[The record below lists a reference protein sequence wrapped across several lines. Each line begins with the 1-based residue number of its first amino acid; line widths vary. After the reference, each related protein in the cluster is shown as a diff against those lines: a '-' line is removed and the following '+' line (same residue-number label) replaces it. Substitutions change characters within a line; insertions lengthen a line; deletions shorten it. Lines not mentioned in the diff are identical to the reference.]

1 MVLSLLLFRLPQGGS
16 FAEQVKLAVVN
27 VGYSGPKPKIVGLAF
42 CASRTGVGEVAGVS
56 EGCIHG
62 ISDNENTPWPG
73 RQNRAV

>member
-1 MVLSLLLFRLPQGGS
+1 M
-16 FAEQVKLAVVN
+16 VN
-27 VGYSGPKPKIVGLAF
+27 VGYSGPKPKITGLAS
-42 CASRTGVGEVAGVS
+42 CISRTGVGEIVGVP